1 MKPLVII
8 LIVNREQTIS
18 LCNIE
23 YPIKRIVWYLLLYEK
38 YERYIETIKQK
49 KCPTNF
55 RKFQMIEGLGIG
67 HLMCRLSPFL
77 FILKL
82 IEWIG
87 NRWKLPQP
95 KQTFQWHSQGQAKN

>member
-49 KCPTNF
+49 KMSYNF
-55 RKFQMIEGLGIG
+55 
-67 HLMCRLSPFL
+67 
-77 FILKL
+77 
-82 IEWIG
+82 
-87 NRWKLPQP
+87 
-95 KQTFQWHSQGQAKN
+95 